1 MEYNL
6 FLTGCGHAYWYGV
19 PPCQIPLFCLA
30 CLEPLDDYWKGHNE
44 NNPSP
49 AS

>member
-19 PPCQIPLFCLA
+19 PPCQIPLFCIACIDPMYMLA
-30 CLEPLDDYWKGHNE
+30 PKGE
-44 NNPSP
+44 DS
-49 AS
+49 

>member
-19 PPCQIPLFCLA
+19 PPCQIPLFCLS
-30 CLEPLDDYWKGHNE
+30 CIDPLYEQPKE
-44 NNPSP
+44 EK
-49 AS
+49 